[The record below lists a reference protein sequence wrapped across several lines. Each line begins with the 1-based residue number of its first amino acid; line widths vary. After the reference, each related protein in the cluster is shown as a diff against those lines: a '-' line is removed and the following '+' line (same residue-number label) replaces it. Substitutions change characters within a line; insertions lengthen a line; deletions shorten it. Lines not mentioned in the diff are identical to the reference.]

1 MLMLIAL
8 VTVAAC
14 SDDEVQRP
22 REVDFCVRALWQDG
36 LADGRTTRAL
46 SATNL
51 LADVTSNIEISTDDY
66 PDEIRV
72 VCKKDATEVFPF
84 TLTKRSASCSEHA
97 GYWQYTPDFLFR
109 DQLIRREDYTF
120 HASAVIDDDGDP
132 LTTNDGDRLE
142 GVADEDDID
151 GTHMLLTLHH
161 TKALLRFAFKVSEKY
176 DKIRY
181 IKVTGIKL
189 NDAECYVKDVVLNKD
204 NMTLI
209 GYAYV
214 DPTVVTISNKNTIE
228 CTYNVYDKDA
238 VFPTASMTSSEIAA
252 ANTELRKHL
261 DREGVVAK
269 NTFKLN
275 GLKDASDNNVAKIQA
290 GYYYDLRV
298 TLNPDYLYVLS
309 DHDEK
314 HLTIELNNK

>member
-1 MLMLIAL
+1 MLIAL
-8 VTVAAC
+8 VAVAAC
-14 SDDEVQRP
+14 SDDEVQEP

-36 LADGRTTRAL
+36 LSGGRTTRAL

-51 LADVTSNIEISTDDY
+51 LADGTSDISISTADY
-66 PDEIRV
+66 PARIDV
-72 VCKKDATEVFPF
+72 VCKKGDDEVKTL
-84 TLTKRSASCSEHA
+84 TLTKGAALCGEHTE
-97 GYWQYTPDFLFR
+97 YWNYTPSFLFR
-109 DQLIRREDYTF
+109 DQLIRREDYKF
-120 HASAVIDDDGDP
+120 YASAVIDEDGDP

-142 GVADEDDID
+142 GVADKSNID

-176 DKIRY
+176 DMIRY
-181 IKVTGIKL
+181 IRVTGIKL
-189 NDAECYVKDVVLNKD
+189 NGANCYVKDVVLNKN

-214 DPTVVTISNKNTIE
+214 DPTVVTIGHENTIR
-228 CTYNVYDKDA
+228 CTYNIYDKD
-238 VFPTASMTSSEIAA
+238 PSTSSGQVA
-252 ANTELRKHL
+252 TDDHL
-261 DREGVVAK
+261 TREGVVAQNK
-269 NTFKLN
+269 FTL
-275 GLKDASDNNVAKIQA
+275 NNVFSGSPAEKVKEIKP

-314 HLTIELNNK
+314 HLTIE